1 MKVQPT
7 AGFWPSV
14 VQCALGGI
22 VVALVTFVSFRLQV
36 GSTIAVLLYLLAVVV
51 VATAGSFVASAIV
64 SVVAVLCLQYFFLPP
79 LFSLKVADPV
89 DAVAA
94 SVFLATALA
103 VTRVMT
109 ARRRAQ
115 KTEREQAALLDVTHD
130 IIFVR
135 SWRDDVITYWN
146 RAAEETYGW
155 TKAEAVGAVPHDLLK
170 TVFPVP
176 VEDIMAEVTRVGRWE
191 GELVHTR
198 RDGTNNVVASRWSLQ
213 RDEQGRP
220 AAILEINNDITAR
233 KRAEKALRRQ
243 ADLLEQTHDAI
254 FIWERPNRITYW
266 NQGAQQ
272 LYGFSREEAIG
283 RASHEL
289 LQTVHPVPIPLFE
302 AALEREGRWTGELTQ
317 TARDGRKVIVESRHW
332 LTREPDGRRVVLE
345 TNRDITEHK
354 RAEEAWRQA
363 QADLAHVTRVTTM
376 GELATSLAH
385 ELNQSLTGVV
395 ANATASLRWLDR
407 EPPNREKAT
416 ESIGR
421 IIRDANRAS
430 EVITHTR
437 GLLKK
442 SPAEKAPLDLSDV
455 IREIVALT
463 QPELTR
469 HRIVLQ
475 EFLAADL
482 PSVLGVRAQ
491 LQQVALNLIMNGV
504 EAMADLSDRSRELVI
519 RSQRQE
525 LDGGPGVVVAV
536 QDAGPGIADEIRDHL
551 FEPFYSTKSHGLGMG
566 LSISRSIIQT
576 HGGRLWATANAGPG
590 ATFQFVLPA
599 RSDPGP

>member
-1 MKVQPT
+1 MKLQRT
-7 AGFWPSV
+7 AGFWWPV
-14 VQCALGGI
+14 AQCALGGM
-22 VVALVTFVSFRLQV
+22 VVGLATFVCFRLQS
-36 GSTIAVLLYLLAVVV
+36 GSTIAALLYLLAVVA
-51 VATAGSFVASAIV
+51 VAVGGSFAASAFV
-64 SVVAVLCLQYFFLPP
+64 SVLAVLCLQYFFLLPR
-79 LFSLKVADPV
+79 FSLKVADPV
-89 DAVAA
+89 DVVAGA
-94 SVFLATALA
+94 VFLVTALA
-103 VTRVMT
+103 ITRLMT
-109 ARRRAQ
+109 ARRRME
-115 KTEREQAALLDVTHD
+115 KMEREQAALLDVTHD

-135 SWRDDVITYWN
+135 SLSDDVITYWN
-146 RAAEETYGW
+146 RAAEDTYGW

-170 TVFPVP
+170 TVFPLP
-176 VEDIMAEVTRVGRWE
+176 VEDIMAEVTRTSRWD

-198 RDGTNNVVASRWSLQ
+198 RDGTKNVVASRWSLQ

-220 AAILEINNDITAR
+220 EAILETNNDITVR
-233 KRAEKALRRQ
+233 KRAEEELRRQ
-243 ADLLEQTHDAI
+243 ANLLEQTHDAI

-266 NQGAQQ
+266 NQGAER

-289 LQTVHPVPIPLFE
+289 LQTVHPLPIPLFE
-302 AALEREGRWTGELTQ
+302 AALERDGRWTGELTQ
-317 TARDGRKVIVESRHW
+317 TARDGRRIIVESRQW
-332 LTREPDGRRVVLE
+332 LTNEADGRRIVLE

-385 ELNQSLTGVV
+385 ELNQSLTGIVT
-395 ANATASLRWLDR
+395 NATASLRWLDR
-407 EPPNREKAT
+407 EPPNRDKAT
-416 ESIGR
+416 DAIRR

-442 SPAEKAPLDLSDV
+442 GAAEKAPLDVSDV
-455 IREIVALT
+455 IREILALT

-482 PSVLGVRAQ
+482 PSVLGVRVQ

-504 EAMADLSDRSRELVI
+504 EAMADLSDRSRELVV
-519 RSQRQE
+519 RSQRHE
-525 LDGGPGVVVAV
+525 LEGGPGIVVAV
-536 QDAGPGIADEIRDHL
+536 QDAGTGIADEIRDRL
-551 FEPFYSTKSHGLGMG
+551 FEPFYTTKSHGLGMG
-566 LSISRSIIQT
+566 LSISRSIIQA
-576 HGGRLWATANAGPG
+576 HGGRLWATANVGPG
-590 ATFQFVLPA
+590 TTFQFVLPA
-599 RSDPGP
+599 RTDPGP